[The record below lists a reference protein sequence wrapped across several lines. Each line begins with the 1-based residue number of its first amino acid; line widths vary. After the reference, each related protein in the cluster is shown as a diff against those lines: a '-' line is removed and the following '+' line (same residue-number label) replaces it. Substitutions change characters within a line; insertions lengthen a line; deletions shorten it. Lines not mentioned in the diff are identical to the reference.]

1 MMAKDDSGFAET
13 ITDAHLLALYR
24 YWLQKAGNRR
34 MPARHDL
41 DPVEMKPWLANLVLV
56 EFIGG
61 NVEDYRVKLEGT
73 NIESYYADRR
83 TGHGIEM
90 LTSPTERDLMMAQ
103 YGAVLKHGQPAFY
116 DAEFVNSSGKLSRQI
131 KLLLPLSEDGA
142 VVNLVLAG
150 IYFRPPEGLGR

>member
-1 MMAKDDSGFAET
+1 MMARDDTGFAAT

-24 YWLQKAGNRR
+24 YWLDKAGDRR

-61 NVEDYRVKLEGT
+61 DPENYRVKLEGT
-73 NIESYYADRR
+73 NIEAYYVDRR

-103 YGAVLKHGQPAFY
+103 YGVVLKQARPAFF

-142 VVNLVLAG
+142 LVNMVLGG